1 MPGQKITEEV
11 KQAIVRA
18 KQSGSTDREVADL
31 FHVNQSSVSRIFM
44 RYKKTK
50 SVERLSGSGR
60 PKKTS
65 ERLRRSLQRSSKSD
79 PRKTAVDIAKE
90 ANEEFGVEISRQTAS
105 RIMEEANLFA
115 RRPAKKPLISKK
127 NQKARLKFARAHLG
141 WTSADWA
148 KVLWSDESKFNLFSS
163 DGIRYVRR
171 PPGKRYDV
179 RYQVPTVK
187 HSKSV
192 MVWG

>member
-1 MPGQKITEEV
+1 MPGTKIADEV
-11 KQAIVRA
+11 KMAIVRS
-18 KQSGSTDREVADL
+18 KISGSTDREVAEL
-31 FHVNQSSVSRIFM
+31 FSVATGSVSLIYS
-44 RYKKTK
+44 RYKKKK
-50 SVERLSGSGR
+50 SVERMQGSGR

-65 ERLRRSLQRSSKSD
+65 ERQRRSLQRSSKSD

-90 ANEEFGVEISRQTAS
+90 ANEQFGVEISRQTAS

-127 NQKARLKFARAHLG
+127 NQKARLKFAKEHLG

-163 DGIRYVRR
+163 DGIKYVRR

-179 RYQVPTVK
+179 R
-187 HSKSV
+187 
-192 MVWG
+192 